1 MILTGHQP
9 NYLPY
14 LGFFHKIAMSDV
26 FVIVD
31 TVQFVKRG
39 TFGWMHRN
47 KIRTPDGWQWLSL
60 PVLSKGKFT
69 QSILEAKIN
78 NATPWRRKH
87 WKTIEQ
93 NYKNAPYLPKY
104 AEFFRNAYEKEWEY
118 FAPLS
123 ESIIRFLIKALDIKV
138 DILKASEL
146 GVSPKN
152 EGNGTDLII
161 ELCKKTKADTY
172 LHGPHGRDYINEAK
186 FKENSIKCVYQSFE
200 HPVYNQLYEP
210 FIPNMAI
217 IDLLFNHGEKSL
229 AILTGK
235 KP

>member
-14 LGFFHKIAMSDV
+14 IGFFHKIAASNV

-60 PVLSKGKFT
+60 PILSKGKFT

-78 NATPWRRKH
+78 NVTPWRRKH

-93 NYKNAPYLPKY
+93 NYKNAPYFSKY
-104 AEFFRNAYEKEWEY
+104 AGFFRDTYEKEWEH

-123 ESIIRFLIKALDIKV
+123 ESIIRFFIKTLGIKV

-146 GVSPKN
+146 GISPKS

-161 ELCKKTKADTY
+161 ELCLKTGAKEY
-172 LHGPHGRDYINEAK
+172 LHGPHGRDYIDEAK
-186 FKENSIKCVYQSFE
+186 FKEKGIKCLYQDFE
-200 HPVYNQLYEP
+200 HPVYKQLYEP
-210 FIPNMAI
+210 FIPNMAV
-217 IDLLFNHGEKSL
+217 IDLLFNCGDKSL
-229 AILTGK
+229 DILTGK
-235 KP
+235 KS